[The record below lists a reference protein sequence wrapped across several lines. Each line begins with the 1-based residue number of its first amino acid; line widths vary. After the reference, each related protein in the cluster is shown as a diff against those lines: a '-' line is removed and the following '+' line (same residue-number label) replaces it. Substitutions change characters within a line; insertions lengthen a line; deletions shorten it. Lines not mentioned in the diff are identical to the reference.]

1 MKVFTFITW
10 CFVLI
15 ICLITGITS
24 NANAQRTFASTNSTG
39 TSSLLCLGCTV
50 TNPGNATDGN
60 LQTFSIINVGVGVA
74 AQTWED
80 LIFPGAPST
89 KVPANTPVSIKL
101 GSGNALLSVQAL
113 GAISVQAYN
122 NGTAI
127 GSPISTNTLLTVL
140 DNNNQTEITFTPTQQ
155 YDRVRVT
162 LNGGVLGALSSIYLY
177 EAFTTGTAAVACN
190 TAFDELHG
198 ISSGLLNL
206 GLAVGG
212 VVNPQNAI
220 DGNPATA
227 STLNAG
233 VGLVGAFAQQTILFS
248 NTSTL
253 GDSVR
258 LTIAIPASL
267 VSAGVLGSISVTT
280 YKGNTSNN
288 DTQTLSSGLLTVR
301 LLDATTNT
309 ETFTYAPTSTF
320 DRVQVKLGGGIAN
333 VLSTLNLYEAQRVI
347 PRPIV
352 KYNNVVTNNVQLCAG
367 SSATLVATAVPN
379 TTFNWYTTAT
389 GGSAVGTGPSF
400 STGVLNTTTTYYA
413 EAVRAG
419 CTDASDRT
427 PVIVTVN
434 AIPVAPV
441 VTNSALTICPGQTA
455 TFSATPVTG
464 VTVNWYTA
472 STGGTAIATG
482 NNFTTPALTA
492 NTTYYAEAV
501 SGGTCTSPAR
511 TPVTASISALPA
523 TPTLTVPNPTI
534 CDGTVAVL
542 TVDNPVAGQTYNWYS
557 TSTAGTIL
565 STGNTFTTPVL
576 HANTSYYVET
586 ANATGCV
593 SAQRAAANITVSPL
607 PADPTLSANSTTIV
621 AGQTA
626 TVSVTNAQTGVN
638 YNWYTS
644 ATAATPVFTG
654 TPYTT
659 PQLYSTTTY
668 YVSGSNATGCTSV
681 NRTPITIT
689 VTINN
694 NTPCS
699 FANVQTLDVNGI
711 CIGCGVTN
719 PALSADADTTTA
731 STVNVLAGLLG
742 GYAGQQLTFQQPGF
756 AGDTI
761 KLGLQSNANLLSAAV
776 AGSVQVILYNG
787 ATQVATYNLDNA
799 LIKVRLLGGGT
810 GRYIASIL
818 APGAYDRVTIRLN
831 SGLAGL
837 ISTLQIYYA
846 QQIFPKPV
854 LNPLS
859 PEICKGSTATLNITS
874 PTNGTFTWYDAPTAG
889 TVVHTGTSFTTPILN
904 ANTTYYIEYSRNSCV
919 SPVRFPV
926 SILVDN
932 TPVAPAVAAS
942 GVTITSGQTA
952 TLVATPPTNATINWY
967 TAATGGTL
975 VGTGNN
981 FTTPPLTTNTTYY
994 AESASGSCVS
1004 PTRTPVTVTVNP
1016 IVIPDITVTPPTQ
1029 TILPGQ
1035 TTSFTASS
1043 TTPGAVFNWYTT
1055 PTGGTSIFTGA
1066 TYTTPPEF
1074 ANVTLYAEAS
1084 VPSTGAVSATRA
1096 TATITVTQ
1104 SGVNPVA
1111 CDAAIS
1117 QTTDVNGLICIGCS
1131 VNNAAGAVDNDRNT
1145 FSQLNTLAGLVG
1157 AYVGQTLRFASVGHA
1172 ADSVVV
1178 ELGYPGSLADIS
1190 VLSNISLATYNG
1202 TTYNNDRFNIN
1213 SSLITVKVLNGTSR
1227 FSIAFAP
1234 QADFDRVE
1242 IRANSTLAG
1251 LLSSVNVYDAK
1262 QEVAQPIIA
1271 TSSVAICA
1279 GAQATLTA
1287 TATSDATIKWYNAL
1301 TGGTQVGTGNTFT
1314 TPVLNATTI
1323 YYAEASRTA
1332 DGCAQ
1337 AVRTPATVTVNP
1349 IPAAPVIAANNQT
1362 ICAGSTA
1369 TFTAP
1374 VVAGT
1379 TINWYAV
1386 ATGGTSLHTGNTFT
1400 TPALSATTLYYAEAT
1415 GTGSCASSTRTQVT
1429 ATVSNAVADPVVAQT
1444 TVPVCAGSSAVL
1456 SATSPQSG
1464 VTFNWY
1470 TALTGG
1476 TPVFTGAQYT
1486 TPALTAGTIYYVEAA
1501 AGTCVSPDRVPVNV
1515 TVNPLPVAPTV
1526 TVNPVSAQIP
1536 SGQTAT
1542 LTASSTTSGVTYNWY
1557 TAATG
1562 GTPIA
1567 TGPIFTTPALTSTT
1581 SYYAEV
1587 VNTSTGCT
1595 SSSRTQSIITVIPV
1609 FSTTCDFASSTTTD
1623 LNGGALC
1630 VGCGIDNPNNAVDAN
1645 LTNFSHMHILAGVL
1659 GSYVAQSLIFSD
1671 HGTVGDSV
1679 TVALNFPASILSAGL
1694 LNRISIASFNGATN
1708 NGDAIFLDNNA
1719 IKITILTGGTSALIH
1734 FAPQAAFD
1742 RVVITLNSALLG
1754 VNNSVDVLY
1763 ASKQVELPQLA
1774 AKTVN
1779 ICSGTTATFTVSNAR
1794 TGVHYEWYDA
1804 ATGGALQH
1812 TGATFTTP
1820 NLTTTTTYYVQS
1832 VRDGSNCANTNR
1844 VAATVNVTPSPV
1856 NPIVANVA
1864 AICAGDQAALT
1875 VSNAG
1880 TNTIN
1885 WYDAATGGNLLFTGA
1900 TYNVSPITS
1909 TNYFAEATN
1918 GTCTSPARTLVA
1930 VTVNPRPLAPG
1941 VPSPN
1946 VSVCLGSTAS
1956 LTVVS
1961 PQTGVTYNWYTVATG
1976 GTIAGTGTPFVTPA
1990 ITATTI
1996 YYVEAVGTAGC
2007 TNNGGRTAVTITPN
2021 GQIAAP
2027 TLSATATSVCAG
2039 GAASISVVNPVT
2051 GLTYKFYTTSTGGLP
2066 VFTGTTFNINPVT
2079 ADATYYVEASNSDG
2093 CVSASRTQTDITVI
2107 PPPAPPTIQPASGNL
2122 SVCLGG
2128 SATLDIVNP
2137 LANVVYRWYDAAT
2150 NGTLLFTGTEYQTPA
2165 LTADATYYI
2174 EAAQAGNCNPSART
2188 SVTITVNSL
2197 PADPVLVSASVPV
2210 CLGGTATLTISS
2222 PVAGVIYKWYTSPTL
2237 TNPVFTGQPYVTGS
2251 INVNTTYYVTA
2262 SNASGCTSVNAATAQ
2277 VTISTAP
2284 AVPVITE
2291 APTVE
2296 SCAGSPVTLTIS
2308 NPQAGLTYNWYT
2320 AATGGSPVHVGDTF
2334 ITAAL
2339 SANIIY
2345 YAEAMN
2351 STGCPSATRAEV
2363 DINVNQLP
2371 ASPVVTAQGGST
2383 TPSVCSGSSAILVA
2397 TSTTAGAT
2405 FNWYTGATGGTPI
2418 FTGAT
2423 YTTDPLTVNTTYY
2436 VEAVSATGNCP
2447 STTRTPIQVTIS
2459 TTTATTP
2466 QVNAADLVTCQN
2478 TPATIHIVNPDAA
2491 TTYNWYTLSTGGT
2504 SVFSGPVY
2512 TTGALTA
2519 NTTYYVEA
2527 VNPASCNP
2535 SARTTA
2541 AVVVNSLPA
2550 DPTLVNANV
2559 PVCLNSP
2566 ATLAIASP
2574 QAGITY
2580 QWFDNSALTNPSVH
2594 TGATYV
2600 TDPITANTTFYV
2612 RAMNTNGC
2620 FSTNIATAQV
2630 TISIAPSAPAIAE
2643 GTSAED
2649 CAGTAVVLHIANPV
2663 TGITY
2668 NWYTAATGGNPVGTG
2683 DSFTTPPL
2691 TASVTYYAEA
2701 VNSTS
2706 CASTTRTPIDI
2717 HVNQLPVA
2725 PVVTAQG
2732 GSATPSVCSG
2742 SSAILVA
2749 TSVTPNVTFNWY
2761 TAATG
2766 GTPLFTGAT
2775 YTTDPLTVNTTYY
2788 VEAVTATGS
2797 CASTTRTPIQV
2808 TISTTTA
2815 TAPSVNAAD
2824 LVTCQN
2830 SPATIHILNPDA
2842 ATTYNWYTLPSGGT
2856 AVFSGPVYTTGAL
2869 TANTTYYVEAV
2880 NPASCNPSARTTAA
2894 VVVNSLPADPTLVNA
2909 NVPVCLGSP
2918 ATLAVASPQAG
2929 ITYQWFD
2936 NPSLTNPPVYVGA
2949 TYVTGPVTANATYY
2963 VRAVN
2968 TNNCN
2973 STNIATAQV
2982 TISPAPSAP
2991 TIANG
2996 ATVESCSGASVA
3008 LAISNPQSGFVY
3020 NWYAGP
3026 TGGSPVFTGV
3036 NVNTGALT
3044 SSVTYY
3050 AEAVSA
3056 TGCIS
3061 GTRAPVAI
3069 NVNPIPVA
3077 PVVTAQ
3083 GGSANPSVCAG
3094 SSAILVA
3101 TSATPNVTFNWYTVA
3116 TGGTP
3121 VFTGATYTT
3130 DPLTANT
3137 TYYVEAA
3144 TVAGGCT
3151 STSRGSI
3158 QVTINSTTAAQPTV
3172 NAADLAICQ
3181 NNAATIHV
3189 LSPDPQTTYNWY
3201 TAATGGTPIYT
3212 GVAYTTGVLTANTT
3226 YYVEAVSTQS
3236 CNASTRLAANVVVG
3250 AQPGTPVPTAATVAA
3265 CVGSTATLTIAS
3277 PQANYVYNWYD
3288 SPSKTNL
3295 LGTGASFTTPTLT
3308 ANTTFYVDATNGT
3321 CTSASVASVQVTIST
3336 IPAAPMLVNA
3346 TTPTCSN
3353 SQVTLNI
3360 ASPMN
3365 GVTYNWYTASTGGSP
3380 VFSGTS
3386 FTTPVLTANTIYY
3399 AEAANGTGCTSTIRT
3414 PASISVSSAPAAP
3427 SVTPTNTTVCPGTT
3441 ATLVAASA
3449 DPSAVITW
3457 YDAATGGNLV
3467 FTGATF
3473 TTPAIS
3479 ATTTYY
3485 AQATN
3490 AGGCSS
3496 TTRSPAMIQV
3506 YAAPIAPIITVAAVT
3521 ATSIS
3526 FSWTNVA
3533 GASGY
3538 QVSLD
3543 NGKTFIVPSSGVN
3556 GLIQLI
3562 SNLQPNQ
3569 SVSIVVKALGASQC
3583 TISTLSNSIT
3593 ATTANPIGDDIF
3605 VPNAFTP
3612 NGDGKNDQL
3621 NVYGTAIQ
3629 KVDMWVYDQ
3638 WGEVQFHS
3646 NTQGSGWDGT
3656 YKGKPQPVG
3665 VYVYYIEATMQD
3677 GLVIKKKGTI
3687 NLIR

>member
-1 MKVFTFITW
+1 MKVFTFITS
-10 CFVLI
+10 CFLLTF
-15 ICLITGITS
+15 CLLTGISS
-24 NANAQRTFASTNSTG
+24 NALAQHTFASTNLPGSAG
-39 TSSLLCLGCTV
+39 LLCLNCSV
-50 TNPGNATDGN
+50 TNPGNASDGN
-60 LQTFSIINVGVGVA
+60 LQTFSTLNVSVGVA

-80 LIFPGAPST
+80 LIFPGAPTT
-89 KVPANTPVSIKL
+89 KVPANTPVSVKL
-101 GSGNALLSVQAL
+101 GSGNNLLSLQAL
-113 GAISVQAYN
+113 GAVTVQAYN
-122 NGTAI
+122 GATAI
-127 GSPISTNTLLTVL
+127 GSPIAANTLVTLL
-140 DNNNQTEITFTPTQQ
+140 ANNNQTEITFTPTQA
-155 YDRVRVT
+155 YDRVRVK
-162 LNGGVLGALSSIYLY
+162 LNGGLVGALNSLYLY
-177 EAFTTGTAAVACN
+177 EAFYPTSSTVACN
-190 TAFDELHG
+190 TAFDELDG
-198 ISSGLLNL
+198 ITSNLL
-206 GLAVGG
+206 GLNTPALGG
-212 VVNPQNAI
+212 VVNPLNAI

-227 STLNAG
+227 ATLNAG
-233 VGLVGAFAQQTILFS
+233 VGLTGAVAQETAIFS
-248 NTSTL
+248 NVSTI

-258 LTIAIPASL
+258 LTISL
-267 VSAGVLGSISVTT
+267 PQALIDAGVTSNISVTT
-280 YKGNTSNN
+280 YNGNTSNN
-288 DTQTLSSGLLTVR
+288 DTQTLSSGLLTLR
-301 LLDATTNT
+301 ILDSGTGLRTV
-309 ETFTYAPTSTF
+309 TFAPTSTF
-320 DRVQVKLGGGIAN
+320 DRVQVSLGGGIAN
-333 VLSTLNLYEAQRVI
+333 VLSSMNLYEVQRVI

-352 KYNNVVTNNVQLCAG
+352 KYNNVVVTDVQVCTGG
-367 SSATLVATAVPN
+367 SAAFTVTAVPN
-379 TTFNWYTTAT
+379 TTFTWYTTAT
-389 GGSAVGTGPSF
+389 GGSAIATGTSYTAGPL
-400 STGVLNTTTTYYA
+400 TATTTYYVQA
-413 EAVRAG
+413 NRTG

-427 PVIVTVN
+427 PVTVTVN

-441 VTNSALTICPGQTA
+441 VANNAQTICPGQTA
-455 TFSATPVTG
+455 TFSATAVTG

-472 STGGTAIATG
+472 ATGGTPIFTG

-501 SGGTCTSPAR
+501 SGSTCISPSR

-534 CDGTVAVL
+534 CDGAVAVL
-542 TVDNPVAGQTYNWYS
+542 AVDNPVAGQTYNWYS
-557 TSTAGTIL
+557 AATGGTIL
-565 STGNTFTTPVL
+565 NTGTTFTTPVL
-576 HANTSYYVET
+576 HANTSYYLEA

-593 SAQRAAANITVSPL
+593 SAQRAQASITVSPL
-607 PADPTLSANSTTIV
+607 PADPTLSANNSTVV

-626 TVSVTNAQTGVN
+626 TISVTNAQTGVS

-654 TPYTT
+654 SPYIT
-659 PQLYSTTTY
+659 PQLYTTTTY
-668 YVSGSNATGCTSV
+668 YVSGSNAAGCTSA
-681 NRTPITIT
+681 NRTSVTIN

-699 FANVQTLDVNGI
+699 FANAQTQDINGL
-711 CIGCGVTN
+711 CIGCSVTN

-761 KLGLQSNANLLSAAV
+761 KLGLQSNANLLSASV
-776 AGSVQVILYNG
+776 AGSVQVILYND
-787 ATQVATYNLDNA
+787 ATQVATYTLDNS

-818 APGAYDRVTIRLN
+818 APGAYDRVTVRLN
-831 SGLAGL
+831 SAVAGL

-846 QQIFPKPV
+846 QQLYPKPV

-874 PTNGTFTWYDAPTAG
+874 PTNGTFTWYDAPTGG
-889 TVVHTGTSFTTPILN
+889 TVVNTGTSFTTPILN
-904 ANTTYYIEYSRNSCV
+904 ANTTYYVEYSRNGCV

-932 TPVAPAVAAS
+932 TPTAPAVAAN

-967 TAATGGTL
+967 TAATGGTP

-981 FTTPPLTTNTTYY
+981 FTTPVLTANTTYY

-1004 PTRTPVTVTVNP
+1004 PTRTPVLVTVNP

-1029 TILPGQ
+1029 TINPGQ

-1066 TYTTPPEF
+1066 TYNTPAEF
-1074 ANVTLYAEAS
+1074 ANTTLYAEAS
-1084 VPSTGAVSATRA
+1084 VPLTGAVSATRA

-1104 SGVNPVA
+1104 TGVNPVA

-1117 QTTDVNGLICIGCS
+1117 QTTDVNGLVCIGCS

-1157 AYVGQTLRFASVGHA
+1157 AYVGQTLRFPSVGHA

-1178 ELGYPGSLADIS
+1178 ELGYPGSLADVN

-1202 TTYNNDRFNIN
+1202 TTYNNDRFNVN
-1213 SSLITVKVLNGTSR
+1213 GALVTVKLLNGTTR
-1227 FSIAFAP
+1227 FRIAFAP

-1251 LLSSVNVYDAK
+1251 VLSTVNVYDAT
-1262 QEVAQPIIA
+1262 QEVAQPTI
-1271 TSSVAICA
+1271 TTTNVAICA
-1279 GAQATLTA
+1279 GAQGTLTA
-1287 TATSDATIKWYNAL
+1287 AVTADATIKWYTAL

-1314 TPVLNATTI
+1314 TPVLNTTTT

-1332 DGCAQ
+1332 DGCVQ
-1337 AVRTPATVTVNP
+1337 AVRTPATVTVTP
-1349 IPAAPVIAANNQT
+1349 VPVAPVIALNNVT

-1369 TFTAP
+1369 SFTAP
-1374 VVAGT
+1374 AVAGT
-1379 TINWYAV
+1379 TINWYATP
-1386 ATGGTSLHTGNTFT
+1386 TGGTSLFTGNTFT
-1400 TPALSATTLYYAEAT
+1400 TPALNATTLYYAEAT
-1415 GTGSCASSTRTQVT
+1415 ANSCASSTRTQVT
-1429 ATVSNAVADPVVAQT
+1429 ATVSNAVADPVVAQA

-1456 SATSPQSG
+1456 SASSTQPG

-1470 TALTGG
+1470 TAATGG

-1486 TPALTAGTIYYVEAA
+1486 TPAITANTTYYVEAA
-1501 AGTCVSPDRVPVNV
+1501 AGSCVSPDRVAVNV
-1515 TVNPLPVAPTV
+1515 TSNPLPVAPTV

-1536 SGQTAT
+1536 SGQTAV
-1542 LTASSTTSGVTYNWY
+1542 LTASSTTAGVTYNWY

-1562 GTPIA
+1562 GTPIF
-1567 TGPIFTTPALTSTT
+1567 TGAVFTTPPLSSTT
-1581 SYYAEV
+1581 TYYAEV
-1587 VNTSTGCT
+1587 TNTTTGCI
-1595 SSSRTQSIITVIPV
+1595 SSTRTASTITVIPV
-1609 FSTTCDFASSTTTD
+1609 FSTTCDFASSSTID
-1623 LNGGALC
+1623 VNGGALC
-1630 VGCGIDNPNNAVDAN
+1630 VGCGIDNPNNAVDAD
-1645 LTNFSHMHILAGVL
+1645 LTNFSHMHIVAGIA

-1671 HGTVGDSV
+1671 HGAVGDTV
-1679 TVALNFPASILSAGL
+1679 TIALNFPAAIISAGL

-1708 NGDAIFLDNNA
+1708 NGDAIFLNNNA
-1719 IKITILTGGTSALIH
+1719 IQVQVLANGTSALIK

-1742 RVVITLNSALLG
+1742 RVVVTLSSALVG
-1754 VNNSVDVLY
+1754 VNNTLDVLY
-1763 ASKQVELPQLA
+1763 ASKQVELPVLA
-1774 AKTVN
+1774 TKTVN
-1779 ICSGTTATFTVSNAR
+1779 ICSGATATFTVSNAR

-1804 ATGGALQH
+1804 ATGGAPQH

-1844 VAATVNVTPSPV
+1844 VAATANVTASPV

-1864 AICAGDQAALT
+1864 PICAGDQAALT

-1900 TYNVSPITS
+1900 TYNVSPIVS
-1909 TNYFAEATN
+1909 TTYYAEATN
-1918 GTCTSPARTLVA
+1918 GTCTSPARTAVA
-1930 VTVNPRPLAPG
+1930 VTVNPRPLAPS
-1941 VPSPN
+1941 VPSAN
-1946 VSVCLGSTAS
+1946 VSVCLGATAP

-1976 GTIAGTGTPFVTPA
+1976 GTIAGTGTPFTTPA
-1990 ITATTI
+1990 ITAATT

-2021 GQIAAP
+2021 GQIAPP
-2027 TLSATATSVCAG
+2027 TLSATTQSVCAG

-2051 GLTYKFYTTSTGGLP
+2051 GLTYKFYTAATGGLP

-2093 CVSASRTQTDITVI
+2093 CVSATRTQTDITVI
-2107 PPPAPPTIQPASGNL
+2107 PPPASPTIQPASGNT

-2137 LANVVYRWYDAAT
+2137 QANVVYRWYDAPT
-2150 NGTLLFTGTEYQTPA
+2150 NGTLLFTGTEYQTAA
-2165 LTADATYYI
+2165 LTTTTSYYV

-2188 SVTITVNSL
+2188 TVTITVNGL
-2197 PADPVLVSASVPV
+2197 PADPVLVNATVPV
-2210 CLGGTATLTISS
+2210 CLGAPATLAISS
-2222 PVAGVIYKWYTSPTL
+2222 PVSGVTYKWYTSPTL
-2237 TNPVFTGQPYVTGS
+2237 TTPVFTGQPYTTGP
-2251 INVNTTYYVTA
+2251 ITVNTTYYVTA

-2284 AVPVITE
+2284 AVPVIAE

-2308 NPQAGLTYNWYT
+2308 NPITGLTYNWYT
-2320 AATGGSPVHVGDTF
+2320 ASSGGSPVHIGDTF
-2334 ITAAL
+2334 TTAPL
-2339 SANIIY
+2339 SASITY
-2345 YAEAMN
+2345 YAEAVN
-2351 STGCPSATRAEV
+2351 STGCPSATRASVAV
-2363 DINVNQLP
+2363 DVNQLP
-2371 ASPVVTAQGGST
+2371 VAPVVTAQGGSA
-2383 TPSVCSGSSAILVA
+2383 TPSVCSGNSAVLVA
-2397 TSTTAGAT
+2397 TSTTPGVT
-2405 FNWYTGATGGTPI
+2405 FNWYTAATGGTPI
-2418 FTGAT
+2418 FTGAS
-2423 YTTDPLTVNTTYY
+2423 YTTNPLTANTTYY

-2447 STTRTPIQVTIS
+2447 STTRTAIQVTIS
-2459 TTTATTP
+2459 TTTATQP
-2466 QVNAADLVTCQN
+2466 VVNPADLSTCVN
-2478 TPATIHIVNPDAA
+2478 SPATIHIVNPDPA
-2491 TTYNWYTLSTGGT
+2491 TTYNWYTVPAAGT
-2504 SVFSGPVY
+2504 PVFSGPIY

-2574 QAGITY
+2574 QGGITY
-2580 QWFDNSALTNPSVH
+2580 QWFDNPSLTNPPVH
-2594 TGATYV
+2594 TGATFV
-2600 TDPITANTTFYV
+2600 TDPITANTTYYV

-2643 GTSAED
+2643 GTSLED

-2663 TGITY
+2663 VGLTY
-2668 NWYTAATGGNPVGTG
+2668 NWYTATTGGSPVGTG
-2683 DSFTTPPL
+2683 VSFTSPPL
-2691 TASVTYYAEA
+2691 TANITYYAEA

-2706 CASTTRTPIDI
+2706 CASATRTPIDV

-2732 GSATPSVCSG
+2732 GSATPSVCAG
-2742 SSAILVA
+2742 NTAILVA
-2749 TSVTPNVTFNWY
+2749 TSTTPNVTFNWY

-2766 GTPLFTGAT
+2766 GTPIFAGAT
-2775 YTTDPLTVNTTYY
+2775 YTTDPLTANTTYY

-2797 CASTTRTPIQV
+2797 CVSTTRTAIQV

-2815 TAPSVNAAD
+2815 TAPTVNAAD
-2824 LVTCQN
+2824 LVICQN
-2830 SPATIHILNPDA
+2830 SPATIHIVNPDA
-2842 ATTYNWYTLPSGGT
+2842 STTYNWYTASTGGT
-2856 AVFSGPVYTTGAL
+2856 PVFSGPVYTTGAL

-2918 ATLAVASPQAG
+2918 ANLAVASPQPG
-2929 ITYQWFD
+2929 IIYQWFD
-2936 NPSLTNPPVYVGA
+2936 NPSLTNPPVHTGA
-2949 TYVTGPVTANATYY
+2949 TYTTDPITANTTFY

-2968 TNNCN
+2968 SNNCN

-2982 TISPAPSAP
+2982 TVSPAPSAP

-2996 ATVESCSGASVA
+2996 STVESCSGASVA

-3026 TGGSPVFTGV
+3026 TGGSPVFTGA

-3061 GTRAPVAI
+3061 GTRTPVAI

-3083 GGSANPSVCAG
+3083 GGSATPTVCAG
-3094 SSAILVA
+3094 TSANLVA
-3101 TSATPNVTFNWYTVA
+3101 TSTTPNVTFNWYTVA

-3121 VFTGATYTT
+3121 IYTGAAYTT

-3137 TYYVEAA
+3137 TYYVEAV
-3144 TVAGGCT
+3144 TTAGTCT
-3151 STSRGSI
+3151 STTRGSI
-3158 QVTINSTTAAQPTV
+3158 QVTINTTTAAQPTV
-3172 NAADLAICQ
+3172 NAADLSICQ
-3181 NNAATIHV
+3181 NNTTTIHV
-3189 LSPDPQTTYNWY
+3189 LNPDPQTTYNWY

-3250 AQPGTPVPTAATVAA
+3250 AQPDTPVPTATTVAA
-3265 CVGSTATLTIAS
+3265 CTGSTPILSIAS
-3277 PQANYVYNWYD
+3277 PQANYIYNWYD

-3295 LGTGASFTTPTLT
+3295 LGTGASFTAPTVT
-3308 ANTTFYVDATNGT
+3308 ANATYYVDATNGT

-3346 TTPTCSN
+3346 TTPTCTN
-3353 SQVTLNI
+3353 SQVTLSI
-3360 ASPMN
+3360 ASPMS
-3365 GVTYNWYTASTGGSP
+3365 GITYNWYTAATGGSP

-3386 FTTPVLTANTIYY
+3386 FTTPVLTANTSYF
-3399 AEAANGTGCTSTIRT
+3399 AEAANGTGCTSATRT
-3414 PASISVSSAPAAP
+3414 LASVTVSSAPDAP
-3427 SVTPTNTTVCPGTT
+3427 SVTPTNAIICPGTT
-3441 ATLVAASA
+3441 ATLVAKST

-3485 AQATN
+3485 AQTTN

-3506 YAAPIAPIITVAAVT
+3506 YAAPIAPVITVAAVT

-3526 FSWTNVA
+3526 FNWSNVA

-3543 NGKTFIVPSSGVN
+3543 NGKTFITPSSGID
-3556 GLIQLI
+3556 GLTQLI

-3569 SVSIVVKALGASQC
+3569 AVTIVVKALGASQC

-3593 ATTANPIGDDIF
+3593 ATTANPIGDDVF

-3638 WGEVQFHS
+3638 WGEMQFHS
-3646 NTQGSGWDGT
+3646 NVLGSGWDGT
-3656 YKGKPQPVG
+3656 YKGKAQPVG

-3677 GLVIKKKGTI
+3677 GLVVKKKGTI